1 MRRAITA
8 CSILFALA
16 VVAALQPAIATA
28 QPVARPADSGFSF
41 VVYGD
46 SRSMMYLPYK
56 AEQEA
61 EARKLMVEMFD
72 LVLPEKVSEEVVQKY
87 VKLIYDPTT
96 KELVQMVMPFDT
108 RSEVT
113 TLTLDKGWVTEASV
127 EDVKLLPGVHRTM
140 FRLQG
145 SEWVA
150 REVVRDV
157 KSGRARFILNTGDM
171 VWWGKQGPEPSENP
185 YWKLVY
191 EDVLNQLP
199 APDEQMRGAGL
210 PGRVFPAVGN
220 HEVWDDSDVEGL
232 LKAFPYLKQFGV
244 SDKRLIYKFD
254 FNGARFIFLW
264 TGKYDYRSPSSWDAD
279 RPAYEAQMKELRQ
292 WLDEAK
298 AAGTRKVFISFHAPA
313 FCRSGMGPIP
323 EPQNPHK
330 VIASYAKDLD
340 VVVFNGHVHT
350 TELYEVDGVKYLLLG
365 GGGAEQDP
373 VLPGRTSI
381 KVPADYPAGSL
392 LAGPAAEGR
401 VQLPLGRRP
410 TGTEDQVYA
419 QSLPALVS
427 RAVCNRGTVQVKP
440 CCMGQD
446 ALMATALAT
455 THGLVAV
462 ALLGAITH

>member
-1 MRRAITA
+1 MRRAVTA
-8 CSILFALA
+8 CSILFASA

-41 VVYGD
+41 AVYGD

-96 KELVQMVMPFDT
+96 KELVQMMMPFDT

-145 SEWVA
+145 GEWVA

-171 VWWGKQGPEPSENP
+171 VWWGKQGPAPSENP

-199 APDEQMRGAGL
+199 APDEQLRGAGL

-330 VIASYAKDLD
+330 VIASYANDLD
-340 VVVFNGHVHT
+340 VVVLNGHVHT

-373 VLPGRTSI
+373 ILPGRTSI
-381 KVPADYPAGSL
+381 KVPADYPPELYWQGQPPREEYNYL
-392 LAGPAAEGR
+392 LVDVQPGQKTKFTLNRFRPWSAE
-401 VQLPLGRRP
+401 PF
-410 TGTEDQVYA
+410 A
-419 QSLPALVS
+419 
-427 RAVCNRGTVQVKP
+427 TVELFK
-440 CCMGQD
+440 
-446 ALMATALAT
+446 
-455 THGLVAV
+455 
-462 ALLGAITH
+462 